1 VDRPSADDSA
11 WSSVAGVLGDG
22 LATRMDRWAADAR
35 VDEAARVRTRER
47 WLRQQAEQEGSLAG
61 VLADLAERG
70 VPVAVHVRG
79 GRRHQGEIRALG
91 SDFLALG
98 SVDAEVIIALTAVTS
113 VRTHPGE
120 VATIGDRSISTS
132 LGLADVLAGLAADR
146 ATVVLVLAG
155 GDDSVAGALRS
166 VGQDVVGVRVVRGP
180 AVTAYVP
187 LAAIVEVLVE
197 GSLSLSSQP

>member
-11 WSSVAGVLGDG
+11 WWSVAGALGDG
-22 LATRMDRWAADAR
+22 LAARIDRWAADAR
-35 VDEAARVRTRER
+35 VDEAARVRARER
-47 WLRQQAEQEGSLAG
+47 WLRQQAEEGGSLAG
-61 VLADLAERG
+61 VLADLAERR

-113 VRTHPGE
+113 VRTHPAE
-120 VATIGDRSISTS
+120 VSTIGDRSIATS
-132 LGLADVLAGLAADR
+132 LRLADVLTRLAADR

-197 GSLSLSSQP
+197 VSLSLSSQP